1 MTKQERQELYNAIA
15 RDVIAAI
22 ECVDKGGTH
31 WRVNGMMARTAA
43 HLASFNPPCPDHL
56 LPPERR
62 PYSAN
67 NPYVETLKPNPRQI
81 KTVVR
86 LVGTSWQFPDGTVV
100 PDFWAADQKAKS
112 LGMALESHSKW
123 RFSETE

>member
-1 MTKQERQELYNAIA
+1 MTKQEKYAEIVADIL
-15 RDVIAAI
+15 AAI
-22 ECVDKGGTH
+22 DCSGRGETH
-31 WRVNGMMARTAA
+31 WRINGTAARTAA

-62 PYSAN
+62 PFSKA
-67 NPYVETLKPNPRQI
+67 NPYIPKTRTTDGKV

-86 LVGTSWQFPDGTVV
+86 YVGTCWMFPDGT
-100 PDFWAADQKAKS
+100 FTSHFFTADQKAKS
-112 LGMALESHSKW
+112 LGMVLEARSKW